1 MLSVAW
7 VAALA
12 LSGATL
18 IDRDAVIVDR
28 VPLQIE
34 RYRSGLAPEQVL
46 AAWSDSSAAP
56 VPNRSV
62 GEWRIAS
69 RRSGAIHETLQARAD
84 ARGGSE
90 LILARLDL
98 RSPLAAPV
106 QPPLPLPA
114 GGEVLRVIQF
124 NETRARASQ
133 YLVSI
138 PGGSARAL
146 AQLCAR
152 AVGSGW
158 RVLGAADCAS
168 QRGARARWFMRGS
181 ETLGIEA
188 RQGGRRSR
196 VVIGHVAPRP

>member
-1 MLSVAW
+1 MLSLAW

-34 RYRSGLAPEQVL
+34 RYRSALAPGQVL
-46 AAWSDSSAAP
+46 AAWSDSSTASD
-56 VPNRSV
+56 PNQRA
-62 GEWRIAS
+62 GEWRVAT
-69 RRSGAIHETLQARAD
+69 RNSGAIHETLQARAD
-84 ARGGSE
+84 GRGGSE

-106 QPPLPLPA
+106 KLPLSLPA
-114 GGEVLRVIQF
+114 GGEVLRAIQF
-124 NETRARASQ
+124 NEARARASQ

-152 AVGSGW
+152 AADSGW
-158 RVLGAADCAS
+158 RVLGAVDCARGRGS
-168 QRGARARWFMRGS
+168 QARWFMRDD
-181 ETLGIEA
+181 ETLGIEVRA
-188 RQGGRRSR
+188 AGRRTR
-196 VVIGHVAPRP
+196 VVMGHVAPWP